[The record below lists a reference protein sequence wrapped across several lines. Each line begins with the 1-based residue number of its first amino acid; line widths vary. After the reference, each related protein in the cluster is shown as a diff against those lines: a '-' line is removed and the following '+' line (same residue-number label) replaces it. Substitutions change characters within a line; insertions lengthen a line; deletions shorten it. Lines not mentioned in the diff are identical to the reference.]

1 MKFILA
7 LFIFPLISW
16 SVAPDCDRI
25 KRIIEELEKRTAS
38 SFIGGQCSTIKIDE
52 ELAPYLEA
60 EKKDKT
66 LLKNQKQLIEQYKC
80 KNLSA
85 IDLKL
90 KSIESELTLL
100 QGIEALKEDIKTKAS
115 EVKTLPKKEQ
125 VQEAAKEFVKS
136 LKIASTFEK
145 ILKTEKNKDSFLEAL
160 GEQKADDWKDIP
172 SFMSYRNLF
181 CKEVKEKKDTICA
194 DNFSIDQASFNELR
208 DAVALMKPNKRF
220 ESGKV
225 KSLKKAMEIKKSDD
239 SNYSFSDMMN
249 SINLPEDGRISP
261 SVLNAIKNVP
271 DFKNDEKYSFLIK
284 LRESKSQITARSFI
298 DRFNILARELQAR
311 QQFEIMS
318 KLSVILH
325 QHSDIISKNNLTDQ
339 CTLPMDLNVDFN
351 KTSVTQCLNSIKDKS
366 SVNSHKAELDDL
378 IEGFSGNIDYLQAL
392 KKKAI
397 ACNVD
402 ELMDVTGSMNL
413 PESCLTVSQ
422 DKAKLMEELIS
433 LRALRNYV
441 LKEQTELLTMRNLA
455 LSKIPQN
462 CLERRDSIIGECHS
476 GVTPNLSRE
485 VSILS
490 DSAMNVMAILDK
502 SDPNTQYAQFC
513 NGQSNRHYNSE
524 LCELLVKDPSIS
536 SSDYSSPPVSA
547 GGSRPTLGNVIREM
561 TGAISNGI
569 QQEMFRR
576 QLMSGPPQPY
586 FPAPTQFSARPMSI
600 NQKAFGSVPSIG
612 LYIPV
617 Q

>member
-1 MKFILA
+1 M
-7 LFIFPLISW
+7 SW
-16 SVAPDCDRI
+16 SVAPDCDRL
-25 KRIIEELEKRTAS
+25 KRIVEELEKRTAS
-38 SFIGGQCSTIKIDE
+38 SFIGSQCSSINFNE
-52 ELAPYLEA
+52 ELMPYLEA
-60 EKKDKT
+60 EKKDKSF
-66 LLKNQKQLIEQYKC
+66 LKDQKELIEQYKC

-100 QGIEALKEDIKTKAS
+100 EGIEALKEDIKAKAS
-115 EVKTLPKKEQ
+115 DVKTLPKKEQ
-125 VQEAAKEFVKS
+125 VQEAAKQFVNS
-136 LKIASTFEK
+136 LKIATTFEK
-145 ILKTEKNKDSFLEAL
+145 ILNTEKNKGSFLETL
-160 GEQKADDWKDIP
+160 GEQKVEDWKDIA
-172 SFMSYRNLF
+172 SFMSFRNLF
-181 CKEVKEKKDTICA
+181 CENIKEKKDTICE

-208 DAVALMKPNKRF
+208 DAVALMKSNNRF
-220 ESGKV
+220 DSGKV
-225 KSLKKAMEIKKSDD
+225 KSLKKTMQIKKSDNSD
-239 SNYSFSDMMN
+239 FSFSEMMN
-249 SINLPEDGRISP
+249 SINLPEDGQISA
-261 SVLNAIKNVP
+261 SVLNAIKKVP
-271 DFKNDEKYSFLIK
+271 DFKNDEKYTFLIK

-298 DRFNILARELQAR
+298 DRFNILAKELQER

-318 KLSVILH
+318 KLSVTLH
-325 QHSDIISKNNLTDQ
+325 QHSEIITKNNLTDQ
-339 CTLPMDLNVDFN
+339 CTLPLDLNVDFN
-351 KTSVTQCLNSIKDKS
+351 KESVTLCLNSIKEKS
-366 SVNSHKAELDDL
+366 TVNSHKAELDDL
-378 IEGFSGNIDYLQAL
+378 IKGFSDSIDYQQTL

-402 ELMDVTGSMNL
+402 ELIVATGSMNL

-422 DKAKLMEELIS
+422 DKAKLMEELIT

-455 LSKIPQN
+455 LTKLPKN
-462 CLERRDSIIGECHS
+462 CLERRDSTVGECHS
-476 GVTPNLSRE
+476 GVTPNVTRE

-513 NGQSNRHYNSE
+513 NGQSNRHFNSE
-524 LCELLVKDPSIS
+524 LCELLVKDPAVS
-536 SSDYSSPPVSA
+536 SNDYSSPPVSA
-547 GGSRPTLGNVIREM
+547 GGARPTLGNVIREM

-600 NQKAFGSVPSIG
+600 NQKAFGSVPSLG